1 MTKKIYLIILILFS
15 LSINQYYGYRGVFP
29 IDSFTTF
36 DAGYHVM
43 LGYHPFKDYWI
54 VTGPLLNYLQSIF
67 FIVLGV
73 NWFSYA
79 LHASV
84 LNMILALYSFYFFS
98 KLGLNYFLTF
108 IYSFGIALLAYPS
121 IGTPF
126 VDHHASI
133 FSIMSLYSLIL
144 GIYMKKNLFWFL
156 IPIFLI
162 FSFFSKQ
169 IPSSYLLVI
178 FSIGIIYFLFIS
190 EKKIKKVIFSNLIM
204 GSFFSILLVALIFY
218 VNEIPVKNFLIQ
230 YIYYPLSIGANREN
244 ELVFSFS
251 SYVSQF
257 KFIYISIAPLLVII
271 FLLFRKKKKDLNFK
285 EDIISIL
292 IFFISILIFIY
303 YQLLTFNQNFIFF
316 LIPISLGFTHV
327 FVTKYYNNKYISCVL
342 LVILIFST
350 TKYHI
355 RFNEDKKFM
364 ELQNVSFEKTVDG
377 GHLDSSFK
385 GLKWI
390 TPMFKENPS
399 EEIKLLLDTKN
410 ILSKIN
416 NNKII
421 ISDYMFFSAILKNKF
436 ASPNKFYDKVS
447 IPSKDNKYYI
457 EYKKFFL
464 ERIKE
469 NNIEKIYFVGK
480 HIYEMYFFEE
490 FIEENKC
497 LELNELN
504 TFLAEADIKNCKF

>member
-36 DAGYHVM
+36 DAGYHTM

-54 VTGPLLNYLQSIF
+54 ITGPLLNYIQSIF
-67 FIVLGV
+67 FILLGV

-84 LNMILALYSFYFFS
+84 LNMILALFSFYFFS

-144 GIYMKKNLFWFL
+144 GIYFKKNLFWFL
-156 IPIFLI
+156 IPIFLT

-169 IPSSYLLVI
+169 IPSSYLFLV
-178 FSIGIIYFLFIS
+178 FSITIFYFLFFS
-190 EKKIKKVIFSNLIM
+190 EKRIKKTSIIYTASGCIFSAL
-204 GSFFSILLVALIFY
+204 SVLLIFY
-218 VNEIPVKNFLIQ
+218 INEIPIKNFLTQ
-230 YIYYPLSIGANREN
+230 YIYYPLSVGASREK

-251 SYVSQF
+251 SYISQF
-257 KFIYISIAPLLVII
+257 KFIYIAIAPLILIS
-271 FLLFRKKKKDLNFK
+271 FFLFREKKKNINFK
-285 EDIISIL
+285 KDITSIFV
-292 IFFISILIFIY
+292 FFISILIFIY
-303 YQLLTFNQNFIFF
+303 YQLITLNQNFIFF
-316 LIPISLGFTHV
+316 LIPICLGFVHI
-327 FVTKYYNNKYISCVL
+327 FVIKYYDNKYLSFFL
-342 LVILIFST
+342 LVILIFSV

-355 RFNEDKKFM
+355 RFNQDKKFM
-364 ELQNVSFEKTVDG
+364 ELENVSFDKSVDARQ
-377 GHLDSSFK
+377 LDASFR

-390 TPMFKENPS
+390 TPMYKENPS
-399 EEIKLLLDTKN
+399 QEVELLLETKN
-410 ILSKIN
+410 ILSKN
-416 NNKII
+416 NENKII

-447 IPSKDNKYYI
+447 VPTKDNDYYI
-457 EYKKFFL
+457 EYKNFFL

-469 NNIEKIYFVGK
+469 NNIKKIYFVGK
-480 HIYEMYFFEE
+480 HIYEMSFFEE
-490 FIEENKC
+490 FIKENKC
-497 LELNELN
+497 LEINELNEL
-504 TFLAEADIKNCKF
+504 LAEFDINNCKF

>member
-204 GSFFSILLVALIFY
+204 GSFFSILLVALIF
-218 VNEIPVKNFLIQ
+218 
-230 YIYYPLSIGANREN
+230 
-244 ELVFSFS
+244 
-251 SYVSQF
+251 
-257 KFIYISIAPLLVII
+257 
-271 FLLFRKKKKDLNFK
+271 
-285 EDIISIL
+285 
-292 IFFISILIFIY
+292 
-303 YQLLTFNQNFIFF
+303 
-316 LIPISLGFTHV
+316 
-327 FVTKYYNNKYISCVL
+327 
-342 LVILIFST
+342 
-350 TKYHI
+350 
-355 RFNEDKKFM
+355 
-364 ELQNVSFEKTVDG
+364 
-377 GHLDSSFK
+377 
-385 GLKWI
+385 
-390 TPMFKENPS
+390 
-399 EEIKLLLDTKN
+399 
-410 ILSKIN
+410 
-416 NNKII
+416 
-421 ISDYMFFSAILKNKF
+421 
-436 ASPNKFYDKVS
+436 
-447 IPSKDNKYYI
+447 
-457 EYKKFFL
+457 
-464 ERIKE
+464 
-469 NNIEKIYFVGK
+469 
-480 HIYEMYFFEE
+480 
-490 FIEENKC
+490 
-497 LELNELN
+497 
-504 TFLAEADIKNCKF
+504 